1 MARRRADR
9 IDSRGLHL
17 QGPRICDF
25 RGRRQLHPFAKGQRP
40 TDRLRAAAV
49 NGFARNFGDWE
60 GARRPGREA
69 IADAVG
75 GVKLFGAFRGHE
87 QHMAWTSI
95 IIEPLLLDDRSG
107 RAER

>member
-1 MARRRADR
+1 VRAV
-9 IDSRGLHL
+9 LV
-17 QGPRICDF
+17 
-25 RGRRQLHPFAKGQRP
+25 AK
-40 TDRLRAAAV
+40 
-49 NGFARNFGDWE
+49 
-60 GARRPGREA
+60 A